1 VSSCPCARYAHSYL
15 KATIG
20 SISLRSLTERC
31 AKLTTNVAARLALM
45 I

>member
-20 SISLRSLTERC
+20 SSFLRSLTQPF